1 MKFPT
6 HMMTAAVLAAWLMMG
21 AARAQGPAPQQTANP
36 PTTQA
41 SPGSQSNSTPS
52 TQANPSPT
60 TQASPA
66 PETQTQPSGEPK
78 PGQGATPD
86 QHPSPVPEVNP
97 TTPKANTP
105 NEGAAKGV
113 TPQPKKP
120 EAKKKL
126 AGHKGGAPGKPRRR
140 VVKDGGADES
150 EVQIS
155 EGMTG
160 DLAQN
165 KRASTNTLLTSTEEN
180 LKRISNQR
188 LTANQQGTVDQ
199 IRLFMQQSRDAIQ
212 KSDVDRAHTL
222 ALKAHLLSN
231 SLVKP

>member
-1 MKFPT
+1 MKLGI
-6 HMMTAAVLAAWLMMG
+6 HMMAAVVLAAWLMMG
-21 AARAQGPAPQQTANP
+21 AARQGPDPQQTAHP
-36 PTTQA
+36 PATQA
-41 SPGSQSNSTPS
+41 SPGSQPNSTPG
-52 TQANPSPT
+52 TQANPNPA

-66 PETQTQPSGEPK
+66 PEMQTQPSGEPK

-97 TTPKANTP
+97 TTPQANPP
-105 NEGAAKGV
+105 NEGTAKGV
-113 TPQPKKP
+113 TSEAKHP
-120 EAKKKL
+120 EAKKKT
-126 AGHKGGAPGKPRRR
+126 AAHKGGAPGKPRRR

-180 LKRISNQR
+180 LKRISNRR
-188 LTANQQGTVDQ
+188 LTADQQGTVDQ

>member
-1 MKFPT
+1 M
-6 HMMTAAVLAAWLMMG
+6 AAVVLAACLMMG
-21 AARAQGPAPQQTANP
+21 AARAQGPEPQQTPSP
-36 PTTQA
+36 PATQA
-41 SPGSQSNSTPS
+41 TPGNQSNSTPG
-52 TQANPSPT
+52 TQANPSPA
-60 TQASPA
+60 TQASPP

-78 PGQGATPD
+78 PGHCATPD

-97 TTPKANTP
+97 ATPQANPP

-113 TPQPKKP
+113 TPEAKHP
-120 EAKKKL
+120 EAKKKT
-126 AGHKGGAPGKPRRR
+126 AAHKGGAPGKPRRR
-140 VVKDGGADES
+140 VIKDGGADES

-155 EGMTG
+155 EGITG

-180 LKRISNQR
+180 LKRISNRR
-188 LTANQQGTVDQ
+188 LTADQQGTVDQ

>member
-1 MKFPT
+1 M
-6 HMMTAAVLAAWLMMG
+6 AAVVLAAWLMMS
-21 AARAQGPAPQQTANP
+21 AARAQQPEPQQTSNPPATQAAPGSEPNPAPGTQSNPSPAPQT
-36 PTTQA
+36 
-41 SPGSQSNSTPS
+41 
-52 TQANPSPT
+52 
-60 TQASPA
+60 SPA

-78 PGQGATPD
+78 PGQGARPD

-97 TTPKANTP
+97 TAPQANPP

-113 TPQPKKP
+113 ASEQKKP
-120 EAKKKL
+120 EAKKKS
-126 AGHKGGAPGKPRRR
+126 AARKSGTPGKPRRR

-160 DLAQN
+160 DLAQHQ
-165 KRASTNTLLTSTEEN
+165 RASTNTLLTSTEEN
-180 LKRISNQR
+180 LRRISNR
-188 LTANQQGTVDQ
+188 HLTADQQGTVNQ

-222 ALKAHLLSN
+222 ALKAHLLSD